1 MKNVENNILSSI
13 NSLKD
18 EILNLTKIVIK
29 NLQKENEKLQQKY
42 EQLERCHAKY
52 ESNYNVLAQYGRWSN
67 VVQSGITEQGLF

>member
-1 MKNVENNILSSI
+1 MNPDSQMKNVENNILSSI

-42 EQLERCHAKY
+42 ERLERCHAKY
-52 ESNYNVLAQYGRWSN
+52 ESNYNVLAQYGR
-67 VVQSGITEQGLF
+67 